1 MKRAISILLLALL
14 CPLFLC
20 GEGGEVDSGVITLE
34 QGDSLP
40 ENRAISLTLKGV
52 VEQSIN
58 SDLARAK
65 ELFLEAQS
73 VDSLY
78 APPLF
83 YLSGILSTQ
92 NRDSAL
98 VYAQKAYLLDSTNRW
113 YTRQYARLSLLQ
125 NDSISTQQALYLFGK
140 LIEDDAA
147 DVQTYYSMSR
157 AQQQAGKPLAAIET
171 LDSAQVRFGFNP
183 LIWST
188 QLEIYAQSEDY
199 PALFK
204 HTKSLFEGDK
214 VGEDE
219 KVAIFDSFIA
229 DRAFYSAYFVDINS
243 LATTLWQLHPNSQ
256 RVLDSY
262 TKHLVAGG
270 MVESVADIYRELIFE
285 RGEATYLNLTTLID
299 VESYLKRPESVEQ
312 TVKMAAKLYPDSLNL
327 YPLIGYAY
335 IQAEQ
340 RERAIEGFKW
350 GVRQVKDN
358 SNMLSIL
365 WSGVGDC
372 YQNLV
377 DGDMSERSRGRL
389 YRKSFAAYQ
398 KALEA
403 NGDNALTLNNY
414 AYALTQ
420 FNPTREDVSKALI
433 MSTRANSLEANNASY
448 LDTQG
453 HILFLIGNYKEAKN
467 LLQQALSLNNSNPE
481 IMLHYAEVLTALG
494 EWFLAEVYFERA
506 EAAGYPQTIIAAKLA
521 ELEQLKRAE

>member
-1 MKRAISILLLALL
+1 MKRAISILLLTLL
-14 CPLFLC
+14 CPLFLS
-20 GEGGEVDSGVITLE
+20 GEGGEVGGGAIVLE

-40 ENRAISLTLKGV
+40 ENRAVSLTLAGI

-65 ELFLEAQS
+65 EFFIEAQS

-83 YLSGILSTQ
+83 YLSGIYTSQ
-92 NRDSAL
+92 DRDSAL
-98 VYAQKAYLLDSTNRW
+98 MYAQKAYLLDSTNRW
-113 YTRQYARLSLLQ
+113 YTRQYARLNLLQ
-125 NDSISTQQALYLFGK
+125 NDSVSARQALNLFGK
-140 LIEDDAA
+140 LIDDDAA

-157 AQQQAGKPLAAIET
+157 AQQQVGEPLAAIET

-214 VGEDE
+214 VGVDE
-219 KVAIFDSFIA
+219 KVDIFESFIA

-285 RGEATYLNLTTLID
+285 RGEASYLNLTTLID
-299 VESYLKRPESVEQ
+299 VEGYLKRPKSVEQ

-340 RERAIEGFKW
+340 RERAIDGFKW
-350 GVRQVKDN
+350 GVRRVKDN
-358 SNMLSIL
+358 KMLSVL

-372 YQNLV
+372 YQNMVGV
-377 DGDMSERSRGRL
+377 DTSERNRGKL

-506 EAAGYPQTIIAAKLA
+506 EAAGYPQAIIAAKLA
-521 ELEQLKRAE
+521 ELEQLKQAE